1 MKQRE
6 FIFGPVP
13 SRRLGRSLG
22 VDVVPFKTCSYDC
35 IYCQLGRTTNRT
47 ITRKAYV
54 PVSEVLEELLRKL
67 DDGARPDYITLS
79 GSGEP
84 TLHSDIGWLTESIK
98 KHTRI
103 PVAVLTNGSL
113 FWDKQVRDAVSGADL
128 VVPSLDAG
136 SPSLFS
142 RINRPHPGLD
152 FKKIIEGLITFREV
166 YDGKVW
172 LEVFLLDGM
181 NTTPQELKKIR
192 GYAEAIRPDKV
203 QLNTV
208 ARPTAEDFAKEVPLA
223 EMHRIKTLWGNI
235 AEVVTPYEQTRL
247 MEKGEAVSEKI
258 LALLQRRP
266 CTLDDIAH
274 GLGVHRNEALKHLA
288 SLERQDALRKTRK
301 DGSLYYHATER
312 TSTGP

>member
-1 MKQRE
+1 MRQRE

-35 IYCQLGRTTNRT
+35 VYCQLGRTTDLT

-54 PVSEVLEELLRKL
+54 PMSEVVKELLRKL
-67 DDGARPDYITLS
+67 NDGAQPDYITLS

-84 TLHSDIGWLTESIK
+84 TLHSNLDRLVGSIK

-128 VVPSLDAG
+128 VIPSLDAG
-136 SPSLFS
+136 SPSLFR
-142 RINRPHPGLD
+142 RINRPHPALD
-152 FKKIIEGLITFREV
+152 FERIIEGLIAFREM
-166 YDGKVW
+166 YDGKLW

-181 NTTPQELKKIR
+181 NTTPRELDKIR
-192 GYAEAIRPDKV
+192 EYAKTIRPDRV

-208 ARPTAEDFAKEVPLA
+208 VRPAAEDFAKEVPPA
-223 EMHRIKTLWGNI
+223 GMHRIKTLWGDI
-235 AEVVTPYEQTRL
+235 AEMIAPYEQTRL
-247 MEKGEAVSEKI
+247 TEKGETVSEKVV
-258 LALLQRRP
+258 ALLRRRP
-266 CTLDDIAH
+266 CTLDDIAD
-274 GLGVHRNEALKHLA
+274 GLRVHRNEALKHLTI
-288 SLERQDALRKTRK
+288 LERQYALRKTRK
-301 DGSLYYHATER
+301 DGLLYYQVTER
-312 TSTGP
+312 ISS